1 MFPAEVVKE
10 LVVAAITYGAPVIID
25 LIENWGSE
33 PVTIAGLQ
41 ARLDA
46 LPKAEDA
53 FAGEPPTE

>member
-1 MFPAEVVKE
+1 MFPAEVVRE
-10 LVVAAITYGAPVIID
+10 LVIAAIKYGAPAIIHI
-25 LIENWGSE
+25 IENWGSE

-53 FAGEPPTE
+53 FMGDPPTE